1 MYACVV
7 FQHRQWLLGPHLQL
21 FKISFLLNYIL
32 LYSFIVPFNRL
43 ITLRLCQGLEFFFV
57 PFTVSPPSFSFVPSL
72 ALSFSFFPFV
82 CCPFSWF
89 PFLVLFHRCQIFFSA
104 DYKSNPLSGLFITH
118 HLSPSFRC
126 GLLCCTM
133 SNPLVVVVQLD
144 GFQHGPDE
152 LTPKCLAVAC
162 DALQLASQWFFQ
174 TGFFGLS
181 TQGIPVHLLSSIDI
195 CPWPTANGPH

>member
-133 SNPLVVVVQLD
+133 SNPLVVVVELD
-144 GFQHGPDE
+144 GFQHG
-152 LTPKCLAVAC
+152 
-162 DALQLASQWFFQ
+162 Q
-174 TGFFGLS
+174 TS
-181 TQGIPVHLLSSIDI
+181 
-195 CPWPTANGPH
+195 

>member
-1 MYACVV
+1 MSR
-7 FQHRQWLLGPHLQL
+7 FG
-21 FKISFLLNYIL
+21 I
-32 LYSFIVPFNRL
+32 
-43 ITLRLCQGLEFFFV
+43 FFFV

-82 CCPFSWF
+82 RCPFSWF

-126 GLLCCTM
+126 DLLCCTM

-144 GFQHGPDE
+144 GFQHGPDQ

-181 TQGIPVHLLSSIDI
+181 IQGIPVHLLSSIDI
-195 CPWPTANGPH
+195 CPWPTANGPR